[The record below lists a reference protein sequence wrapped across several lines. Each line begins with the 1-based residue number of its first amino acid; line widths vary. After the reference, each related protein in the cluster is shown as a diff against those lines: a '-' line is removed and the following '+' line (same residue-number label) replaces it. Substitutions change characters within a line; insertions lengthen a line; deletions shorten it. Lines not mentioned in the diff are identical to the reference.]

1 MRIPAVLILLMFLLF
16 GASRPAFCAVYYVDV
31 AAGDD
36 AAAGD
41 SPEAPWRTLAKV
53 SHTELAPG
61 DQVLLRRGRIWRE
74 RFEPPASGTAEAPI
88 RFGAYGDGPRPSLR
102 GSDDFSDPTDW
113 AEKDGLWYAPGFQ
126 EGAVLIHDG
135 RPGRLVPEKSELAE
149 PWDYWHDAL
158 RARLYVRLDKNPA
171 TAATVEAAVREFVI
185 GPIKRDHL
193 VFENLDL
200 RHATNI
206 VLISWG
212 AKDITLKNC
221 VLAESAVNLT
231 QFNNGSGAVRI
242 ESCTFSDW
250 NLACGLGYAVQA
262 IQKGSGPVDVVNCRF
277 EGGLTGCGE
286 DHTAIM
292 NDFESWIREVRGC
305 LFLGDGGK
313 LADDGVVIWRPAQKA
328 ESVTVAD
335 NIFLGL
341 GGAAIS
347 IQELEH
353 YGAAPVVRVT
363 GNLIRDAGQGDDEDK
378 EALRL
383 RIFTK
388 TSDVEVSNNLI
399 IGTARGKNPHH
410 GIESERTEN
419 ARILGNTVT
428 GADDGI
434 HLKRDV
440 MGLIVKNNLLVT
452 NRGFGVMAG
461 FGTKPETISGNC
473 VSGNAGGPYD
483 GLSAPPGDL
492 AADPGLDEHFHPAPD
507 GLCKD
512 AGARLS
518 VPLSPPK
525 ESAGAAPD

>member
-1 MRIPAVLILLMFLLF
+1 MRIPAVTMLLALLVLGAARPGF
-16 GASRPAFCAVYYVDV
+16 GAIYYVD
-31 AAGDD
+31 AALGDD
-36 AAAGD
+36 DAPGD
-41 SPEAPWRTLAKV
+41 SVDAPWRTMGKV
-53 SHTELAPG
+53 SRTELAPG

-74 RFEPPASGTAEAPI
+74 AFEPPSSGTAEAPI
-88 RFGAYGDGPRPSLR
+88 VFGAYGDGPRPSLR
-102 GSDDFSDPTDW
+102 GSNEFCNPTDW
-113 AEKDGLWYAPGFQ
+113 GQKDGLWYAPGF
-126 EGAVLIHDG
+126 EDVPVLLHDG
-135 RPGRLVPEKSELAE
+135 RPGRLVPEKSALSE
-149 PWDYWHDAL
+149 PWDYWHDPL
-158 RARLYVRLDKNPA
+158 RARLYVRLDQNPA
-171 TAATVEAAVREFVI
+171 TAAKVEAAVREFVI

-200 RHATNI
+200 RHAANI

-212 AKDITLKNC
+212 GKDITLKNC

-250 NLACGLGYAVQA
+250 NLGCGLGYAVQA
-262 IQKGSGPVDVVNCRF
+262 IQKGSGPVDIVNCRF
-277 EGGLTGCGE
+277 EGVAEGCGE
-286 DHTAIM
+286 DHTAVM

-305 LFLGDGGK
+305 LFLGGDGK

-328 ESVTVAD
+328 ESVTIAD
-335 NIFLGL
+335 NAFLGL

-363 GNLIRDAGQGDDEDK
+363 GNLIRDAAQGDDEDK

-383 RIFTK
+383 RVFTNA
-388 TSDVEVSNNLI
+388 SDVEASNNLI
-399 IGTARGKNPHH
+399 LGTSPGKNPHH

-419 ARILGNTVT
+419 ARIIGNTVT
-428 GADDGI
+428 GADDAI

-440 MGLIVKNNLLVT
+440 VGLIVKNNLLVT
-452 NRGFGVMAG
+452 NRGFGVRAG
-461 FGTKPETISGNC
+461 FGAKPETILGNC
-473 VSGNAGGPYD
+473 VSGNAGGPYE
-483 GLSAPPGDL
+483 GLSPPPGDV
-492 AADPGLDEHFHPAPD
+492 AADPGLDENFLPAPD

-518 VPLSPPK
+518 APP
-525 ESAGAAPD
+525 ADIGAPPN

>member
-1 MRIPAVLILLMFLLF
+1 MRIPAFTILLALF
-16 GASRPAFCAVYYVDV
+16 VLCAARPGLCAVYYVDA

-36 AAAGD
+36 ANQGD
-41 SPEAPWRTLAKV
+41 SPEAPWRTMARV
-53 SHTELAPG
+53 SRALTAPG
-61 DQVLLRRGRIWRE
+61 DAVLLRRGRIWRE

-102 GSDDFSDPTDW
+102 GSDDFSDPVDW
-113 AEKDGLWYAPGFQ
+113 AEKDGLWYAPGFE
-126 EGAVLIHDG
+126 EGPVLIHDG
-135 RPGRLVPEKSELAE
+135 RPGRLVPDKSALAD

-158 RARLYVRLDKNPA
+158 RARLFVRLDKNPA
-171 TAATVEAAVREFVI
+171 TAGAVEAAVREFVI

-193 VFENLDL
+193 VFEDLDL

-250 NLACGLGYAVQA
+250 NLGCGLGYAVQA
-262 IQKGSGPVDVVNCRF
+262 IQQGSGPVDIVNCRF

-286 DHTAIM
+286 DHTAVM

-313 LADDGVVIWRPAQKA
+313 LADDGVVIWRPAKKA
-328 ESVTVAD
+328 ESVTIAD
-335 NIFLGL
+335 NAFLGL

-363 GNLIRDAGQGDDEDK
+363 GNLIRGAGQGDDEDK

-383 RIFTK
+383 RVFTAA
-388 TSDVEVSNNLI
+388 SDVEAANNLI
-399 IGTARGKNPHH
+399 IGTGQGKNPHH
-410 GIESERTEN
+410 GIASERTEN
-419 ARILGNTVT
+419 ARIIGNTVT

-440 MGLIVKNNLLVT
+440 MGLIVKNNLLVA
-452 NRGFGVMAG
+452 NRGFGLWSG
-461 FGTKPETISGNC
+461 FGAKPETISGNC
-473 VSGNAGGPYD
+473 VSGNLSGPYS
-483 GLSAPPGDL
+483 GLEAPPGDL
-492 AADPGLDEHFHPAPD
+492 NADPGLDERYLPD
-507 GLCKD
+507 PGGPCKD

-518 VPLSPPK
+518 RPLAPSPA
-525 ESAGAAPD
+525 SVGAAP